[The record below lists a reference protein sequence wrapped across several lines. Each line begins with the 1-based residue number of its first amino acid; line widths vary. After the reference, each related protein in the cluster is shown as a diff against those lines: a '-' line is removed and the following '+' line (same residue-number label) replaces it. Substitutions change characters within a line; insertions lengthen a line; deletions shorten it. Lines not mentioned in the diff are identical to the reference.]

1 MKSSSSC
8 RFWSDNLP
16 TNGRTRIS
24 TAARILVVKRLCDLA
39 QTPEVGGP
47 ASGLGFEGY
56 VVCRRFAGVALF
68 GRTTFTGVA
77 RFDRMMFAGA
87 AWFDKASFTDV
98 AWFAEATFTGEQYSL
113 K

>member
-1 MKSSSSC
+1 MAGRGFRQRPGSSWSSGC
-8 RFWSDNLP
+8 ATSPRHP
-16 TNGRTRIS
+16 R
-24 TAARILVVKRLCDLA
+24 LVVR
-39 QTPEVGGP
+39 